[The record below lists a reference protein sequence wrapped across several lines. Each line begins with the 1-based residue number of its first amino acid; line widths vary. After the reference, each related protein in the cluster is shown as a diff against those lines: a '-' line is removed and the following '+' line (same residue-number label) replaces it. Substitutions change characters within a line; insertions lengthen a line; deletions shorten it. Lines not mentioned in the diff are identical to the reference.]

1 MTDQT
6 LVKPESNAEVS
17 VAIPSQTIV
26 RLRQLLAGGSR
37 HAAGSIQLIGL
48 SVLRTELGDRWNS
61 VKARVHDQTERLLDR
76 HLAPSDVWL
85 RADEANYLVV
95 FATLDRQ
102 AGELVSGRIVA
113 ELHRLMLGS
122 ADTSRIAV
130 RSIVTE
136 IDGHLVVEEK
146 SLDQLMASLL
156 QQSAASPPS
165 VTEAGEGRPVG
176 ATAPSELEAFRP
188 DICFRAVFDVSHK
201 VLSTYVCH
209 PDGAT
214 KRLLGAVSNDEL
226 RYEER
231 MFEADVEVLR
241 RSVEIYGEL
250 YQNSFRYMQNV
261 TVGFSTLS
269 VGRYRREYL
278 SVCHEIP
285 VHLRPFMVFVLRGV
299 PPGVPYGR
307 VAEITTILKSY
318 CRAILVL
325 IDDGA
330 PNLSAFAQA
339 GVRGLG
345 VTIQP
350 GEPETRAANRI
361 NSLGTHVR
369 RHGMLFFVDGIRTA
383 AMLRVAEDAGA
394 SYVAGPLIGGEID
407 VPEHMKH
414 VTERELIQRSAKL
427 TRRH

>member
-1 MTDQT
+1 M
-6 LVKPESNAEVS
+6 
-17 VAIPSQTIV
+17 
-26 RLRQLLAGGSR
+26 RLRQLLAGGNR
-37 HAAGSIQLIGL
+37 HAAGSIQLVGL
-48 SVLRTELGDRWNS
+48 NALRTELGDRWNS

-76 HLAPSDVWL
+76 HLAPTDVWL

-102 AGELVSGRIVA
+102 AGELISGRIVA
-113 ELHRLMLGS
+113 ELHRIMLGS

-136 IDGHLVVEEK
+136 IDGHLAVEMTT
-146 SLDQLMASLL
+146 LDQLMANLL
-156 QQSAASPPS
+156 VQSAASPKS
-165 VTEAGEGRPVG
+165 VTEADEGRP
-176 ATAPSELEAFRP
+176 AAPTVASELVAFLP
-188 DICFRAVFDVSHK
+188 GICFRPVFDVSHK

-214 KRLLGAVSNDEL
+214 KRQLSALSNDEMRL
-226 RYEER
+226 EEHI
-231 MFEADVEVLR
+231 FESDVEVLR
-241 RSVEIYGEL
+241 RSIEIYGEL

-269 VGRYRREYL
+269 IGRYRRDYL
-278 SVCHEIP
+278 AICHEIP
-285 VHLRPFMVFVLRGV
+285 VHLLPFMVFVLRGV

-307 VAEITTILKSY
+307 VAEITTILKPY

-325 IDDGA
+325 IDDGV
-330 PNLSAFAQA
+330 PNLAAFAQA

-350 GEPETRAANRI
+350 GEPEIRAANRI
-361 NSLGTHVR
+361 NTLGAHVR

-383 AMLRVAEDAGA
+383 TMLRVAEEAGA
-394 SYVAGPLIGGEID
+394 SYVAGPLIGGETD

>member
-6 LVKPESNAEVS
+6 LVRQENRAEES
-17 VAIPSQTIV
+17 VAIPTQTIV
-26 RLRQLLAGGSR
+26 RLRQLLAGGNR
-37 HAAGSIQLIGL
+37 HAAGSIQLVGL
-48 SVLRTELGDRWNS
+48 NALRTELGDRWNS

-76 HLAPSDVWL
+76 HLAPTDVWL

-102 AGELVSGRIVA
+102 AGELISGRIVA
-113 ELHRLMLGS
+113 ELHRIMLGS

-136 IDGHLVVEEK
+136 IDGHLAVEMTT
-146 SLDQLMASLL
+146 LDQLMANLL
-156 QQSAASPPS
+156 VQSAASPKS
-165 VTEAGEGRPVG
+165 VTEADEGRP
-176 ATAPSELEAFRP
+176 AAPTVASELVAFLP
-188 DICFRAVFDVSHK
+188 GICFRPVFDVSHK

-214 KRLLGAVSNDEL
+214 KRQLSALSNDEMRL
-226 RYEER
+226 EEHI
-231 MFEADVEVLR
+231 FESDVEVLR
-241 RSVEIYGEL
+241 RSIEIYGEL

-269 VGRYRREYL
+269 IGRYRRDYL
-278 SVCHEIP
+278 AICHEIP
-285 VHLRPFMVFVLRGV
+285 VHLLPFMVFVLRGV

-307 VAEITTILKSY
+307 VAEITTILKPY

-325 IDDGA
+325 IDDGV
-330 PNLSAFAQA
+330 PNLAAFAQA

-350 GEPETRAANRI
+350 GEPEIRAANRI
-361 NSLGTHVR
+361 NTLGAHVR

-383 AMLRVAEDAGA
+383 TMLRVAEEAGA
-394 SYVAGPLIGGEID
+394 SYVAGPLIGGETD